1 MHDSC
6 TSGPH
11 NTSAECHHQQ
21 AMSIEHQN
29 TFFPIQLFPVWHM
42 TCHNVLQNGR
52 IKRECHIIHT
62 EMQVPLSTFGTPV
75 SSVGIEG
82 SVTLLKKVISRSS
95 RFHVLLITSTKWDDK
110 HEDHNVHRLHV
121 KQAVHLPWYDSVVF
135 TAKRIWSTGTFPFI
149 QDSSQYTYEQISSH
163 TGVLHSLSMMK
174 GN

>member
-1 MHDSC
+1 MDRQNPQSVHSIFIASTDSNITHVTTVHYNTPLCRCYTNTSMHDSC

-11 NTSAECHHQQ
+11 STSAECRHQQ

-95 RFHVLLITSTKWDDK
+95 RFHVLLITSTK
-110 HEDHNVHRLHV
+110 
-121 KQAVHLPWYDSVVF
+121 
-135 TAKRIWSTGTFPFI
+135 
-149 QDSSQYTYEQISSH
+149 
-163 TGVLHSLSMMK
+163 
-174 GN
+174 